1 MAEGVQHY
9 KEDGTLYEGETHKM
23 PDGSLH
29 SGKEHS
35 DSSVKLFHMGEL
47 SEEAKEKAMKGKGKK
62 KGKKNDRNRQRR
74 KAEKEGRVKKGDG
87 KELHSPSGHSKN
99 GGRVVV
105 QKAKDNE
112 NYWDDDRSDIK
123 EIKKKIS
130 MSIRANKRKSMRKS

>member
-1 MAEGVQHY
+1 MNGSSSCPSHNGSKKRDYACEY
-9 KEDGTLYEGETHKM
+9 KQQKKD
-23 PDGSLH
+23 P
-29 SGKEHS
+29 
-35 DSSVKLFHMGEL
+35 
-47 SEEAKEKAMKGKGKK
+47 EAVR
-62 KGKKNDRNRQRR
+62 KKNDRNRQRR

-87 KELHSPSGHSKN
+87 KELHSPSGHSKD
-99 GGRVVV
+99 GGRVVA